1 MQPMMNLSGNAIM
14 EGRSGAHSMMSGNTT
29 GDPFAEANARMM
41 QDMHDT
47 RPTGDV
53 DYDFVVGMIPHH
65 QGAVDMS
72 EVLLA
77 SEQADPE
84 LRILATEIVQAQTRE
99 MQIMKTWLSRYGD
112 PRPRANA
119 DAVIQ
124 GYQRSMMTMMSGMQR
139 RSANDINQQ
148 FVTGM
153 IPHHQGAVA
162 MSKILLES
170 GQAESELALLAK
182 EIIEAQSD
190 EKIFLESW
198 LSKNPEP
205 KPNEEAVEIIQAYQ
219 ASMMGMMGGMGM
231 HDIRDV
237 DINNR
242 FIEGMIPHHQAA
254 IKMAEVLL
262 KYSNDAELRS
272 MSQAVVREQT
282 REITQMQN
290 WLDQQ

>member
-1 MQPMMNLSGNAIM
+1 MTVQTDSTVQQKISGRMGTIKWLPAFLLATLAVVTLALSACSVPMHKGQSGDQVRSHDSMQSIPMHQAGLT
-14 EGRSGAHSMMSGNTT
+14 GRSSA
-29 GDPFAEANARMM
+29 DPFAEVSARMM
-41 QDMHDT
+41 LDMHSS
-47 RPTGDV
+47 PPSGDV
-53 DYDFVVGMIPHH
+53 DYDFVI
-65 QGAVDMS
+65 
-72 EVLLA
+72 
-77 SEQADPE
+77 
-84 LRILATEIVQAQTRE
+84 
-99 MQIMKTWLSRYGD
+99 
-112 PRPRANA
+112 
-119 DAVIQ
+119 
-124 GYQRSMMTMMSGMQR
+124 
-139 RSANDINQQ
+139 
-148 FVTGM
+148 GM